1 MSEKELRKEIAVL
14 KRKNKRLKA
23 QNRKLKKQNQRLI
36 KRNIRYQKKEF
47 KTRHKEI
54 ERKEELQK
62 NTRIENKIF
71 RYSIAYASRY
81 DKTFRCEIYTTEPKN
96 ENSVFLQLDN
106 YLKKRITQNTKSKS
120 GRQKIYAS
128 LSYLGFESERVG
140 SNDIGLSKLNHI
152 MFWVD

>member
-1 MSEKELRKEIAVL
+1 MTKDLKKEIAVL
-14 KRKNKRLKA
+14 KRKN
-23 QNRKLKKQNQRLI
+23 QRPI
-36 KRNIRYQKKEF
+36 TRNIRYQKKEF

-54 ERKEELQK
+54 ENQEELQK

-106 YLKKRITQNTKSKS
+106 YLKKRITQSTKSES

-128 LSYLGFESERVG
+128 LSFLGFESERMG